1 VPDLKTTMSCPIWR
15 VNPQATIHALR
26 GIVNT
31 RIMTRTRSMNP
42 MPSLFRLMCLVAVV
56 SFIASCSSTPP
67 PKKDV
72 PPAVVIEV
80 PAPPARFTIHAPELD
95 VWNAVGQLLVRMDG
109 VTYETRAQKLGLY
122 AVEYR
127 GEKFLILTKALL
139 LSSEIK
145 SLTTEV
151 RGALPTGKT
160 SSSAPA
166 RELLDL
172 LQARLPAELI
182 RLASEKKKP
191 AVKKAAKKVKK
202 KPSARG

>member
-1 VPDLKTTMSCPIWR
+1 
-15 VNPQATIHALR
+15 
-26 GIVNT
+26 
-31 RIMTRTRSMNP
+31 MNP
-42 MPSLFRLMCLVAVV
+42 MSFLFRLMLPVAAM
-56 SFIASCSSTPP
+56 SIIAGCSSTPP
-67 PKKDV
+67 PKKTM
-72 PPAVVIEV
+72 PPAVAIEES
-80 PAPPARFTIHAPELD
+80 APPARFTIHAPELD
-95 VWNAVGQLLVRMDG
+95 VWNAVGQLLVRMEG

-139 LSSEIK
+139 LSSEIT

-182 RLASEKKKP
+182 RIASEKKKVP
-191 AVKKAAKKVKK
+191 AKKKK
-202 KPSARG
+202 TPTKKTAKPAIRH

>member
-1 VPDLKTTMSCPIWR
+1 
-15 VNPQATIHALR
+15 
-26 GIVNT
+26 
-31 RIMTRTRSMNP
+31 MNP
-42 MPSLFRLMCLVAVV
+42 MPALFRLMWIVAAVSLVAG
-56 SFIASCSSTPP
+56 CSSTPP
-67 PKKDV
+67 PKKIL
-72 PPAVVIEV
+72 PPAVVIEAT
-80 PAPPARFTIHAPELD
+80 APPARFTIHAPELD

-109 VTYETRAQKLGLY
+109 VTYESRAQKLGLY

-172 LQARLPAELI
+172 LQARLPAELLRI
-182 RLASEKKKP
+182 ASEKKRAPPKKT
-191 AVKKAAKKVKK
+191 VKKNVA
-202 KPSARG
+202 KPSARH

>member
-1 VPDLKTTMSCPIWR
+1 MLTFSRMIW
-15 VNPQATIHALR
+15 
-26 GIVNT
+26 
-31 RIMTRTRSMNP
+31 
-42 MPSLFRLMCLVAVV
+42 LVAAVTLV
-56 SFIASCSSTPP
+56 IAGCSSTPP
-67 PKKDV
+67 KKVV
-72 PPAVVIEV
+72 PPPEVIEA

-109 VTYETRAQKLGLY
+109 VIYETRAQKLGLY

-139 LSSEIK
+139 LSNEIK

-182 RLASEKKKP
+182 RIASEKKRPPVKKKQAPAKKTAKP
-191 AVKKAAKKVKK
+191 AV
-202 KPSARG
+202 RR

>member
-1 VPDLKTTMSCPIWR
+1 M
-15 VNPQATIHALR
+15 QAF
-26 GIVNT
+26 
-31 RIMTRTRSMNP
+31 
-42 MPSLFRLMCLVAVV
+42 FRLMCFVAAVSLVAG
-56 SFIASCSSTPP
+56 CSSTPP
-67 PKKDV
+67 PKKVV
-72 PPAVVIEV
+72 PPAVVIEA
-80 PAPPARFTIHAPELD
+80 PAPPARFTIH

-182 RLASEKKKP
+182 RIASEKKRP
-191 AVKKAAKKVKK
+191 PAKKKQAPTKK
-202 KPSARG
+202 TTKTSAHR

>member
-1 VPDLKTTMSCPIWR
+1 
-15 VNPQATIHALR
+15 
-26 GIVNT
+26 
-31 RIMTRTRSMNP
+31 MNP
-42 MPSLFRLMCLVAVV
+42 MPVLFRLILPVAAI
-56 SFIASCSSTPP
+56 SIIAGCSSTPP
-67 PKKDV
+67 PKKNT
-72 PPAVVIEV
+72 PPAAVIEI
-80 PAPPARFTIHAPELD
+80 PAPPARFTIHSPELD

-139 LSSEIK
+139 LSNEIT

-160 SSSAPA
+160 SNSAPA

-172 LQARLPAELI
+172 LQARLPAELLRI
-182 RLASEKKKP
+182 ASEKKKAP
-191 AVKKAAKKVKK
+191 AKKKQTPKKKAV
-202 KPSARG
+202 S

>member
-1 VPDLKTTMSCPIWR
+1 
-15 VNPQATIHALR
+15 
-26 GIVNT
+26 
-31 RIMTRTRSMNP
+31 MNP
-42 MPSLFRLMCLVAVV
+42 MSFLFRLMLPVAAM
-56 SFIASCSSTPP
+56 SIIAGCSSTPP
-67 PKKDV
+67 PKKTM
-72 PPAVVIEV
+72 PPAVVIEES
-80 PAPPARFTIHAPELD
+80 APPARFTIHAPELD
-95 VWNAVGQLLVRMDG
+95 VWNAVGQLLVRMEG

-139 LSSEIK
+139 LSSEIT

-182 RLASEKKKP
+182 RIASEKKKVP
-191 AVKKAAKKVKK
+191 AKKKK
-202 KPSARG
+202 TPTKKTAKPAIRH